1 MRVLMTGGTGFIG
14 SYVARHLLARGD
26 EVIAYDLL
34 PDRNTL
40 QRILAADEAARVE
53 VVFGDVTDL
62 PHLLATIKR
71 VRPERL
77 VHLAYLLTDACQ
89 ANPPRALRV
98 NGQGTINIFEA
109 ARALDVPRVV
119 WASSIAVFGRRS
131 VGPDGVVANDAP
143 HDPATIYGACKSLNE
158 RYARHY
164 ARAYRLDL
172 IGLRFPIVYGPGRM
186 RGGGQ
191 FVHELIERPALG
203 LPGRV
208 PYAHELVSW
217 GYVEDIAAAIVAAL
231 DAPAPRT
238 RIYTIGGA
246 VATVAEAA
254 EHVRAILPDADLT
267 LEAAGTTGLPARFD
281 TAPAEAELGW
291 APQVPLAEGIR
302 RTIAYWQRQAGRAA
316 PGAPPVTPVG
326 EPAEPPAAQ

>member
-14 SYVARHLLARGD
+14 SYVARLLLARGD
-26 EVIAYDLL
+26 DVVAYDLL

-40 QRILAADEAARVE
+40 QRILAPEEAARVE
-53 VVFGDVTDL
+53 IAPGDVTDL
-62 PHLLATIKR
+62 PLLLATIKR

-89 ANPPRALRV
+89 ANPPLALRV
-98 NGQGTINIFEA
+98 NGQGTINVFEA
-109 ARALDVPRVV
+109 ARTLDVPRVV

-143 HDPATIYGACKSLNE
+143 HDPATIYGVCKSLNE

-164 ARAYRLDL
+164 SRAYRQDL
-172 IGLRFPIVYGPGRM
+172 VGLRFPVVYGPGRM

-191 FVHELIERPALG
+191 FVHELVERPALG

-208 PYAHELVSW
+208 PYADEPVSW

-238 RIYTIGGA
+238 RLYTVGGA

-254 EHVRAILPDADLT
+254 ERVRAILPDADLT
-267 LEAAGTTGLPARFD
+267 VEPGGTIGLLARFD
-281 TAPAEAELGW
+281 TAPAAAELGW
-291 APQVPLAEGIR
+291 APQVGLAEGIR
-302 RTIAYWQRQAGRAA
+302 RTIAYWQADAKRASS
-316 PGAPPVTPVG
+316 P
-326 EPAEPPAAQ
+326 